1 MGRVGAASEWGCGWR
16 WRGEGIRSVDVV
28 LVVGNGN
35 GSGDGRVLELG
46 GVIVEIVV
54 IGAVVGAGAAGYDG
68 VCIVE

>member
-1 MGRVGAASEWGCGWR
+1 MGRVEVASECGCGWR

-35 GSGDGRVLELG
+35 GSGDGRVLELV
-46 GVIVEIVV
+46 GVTAGMVV